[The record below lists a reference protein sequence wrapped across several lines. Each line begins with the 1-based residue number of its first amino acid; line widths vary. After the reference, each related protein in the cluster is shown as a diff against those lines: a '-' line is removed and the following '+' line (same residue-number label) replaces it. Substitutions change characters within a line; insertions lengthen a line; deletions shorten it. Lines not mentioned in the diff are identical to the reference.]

1 MPNIGIIGA
10 ENSHTVAIAKTINID
25 QLVSGFSVTHVWGE
39 TPDDAKDAQE
49 RGLIPNIVEEP
60 EDLIGEVD
68 AAIVDHRHPKY
79 HLPAVRPLLEAKI
92 PLFVDKPFC
101 YRLDE
106 GKEFLARA
114 RELNVPVC
122 SFSVLPKQASF
133 AQLQE
138 DVRELGRIISV
149 VSTGPCDIDSEYGGV
164 FFYGIHQV
172 DMVVRLL
179 DQDITH
185 VQLNRGRQNHTATVY
200 SASGAISTMNLVGE
214 GRVGFHVSVIG
225 EKGRTDRVIGYDENT
240 YLTGVL
246 DFCRMFS
253 TGETDETDSSM
264 LTPVA
269 VLEALEKSQ
278 ESEEKCEVRKLSR
291 RSGIPAANATIR

>member
-1 MPNIGIIGA
+1 MPTIGIIGA

-25 QLVSGFSVTHVWGE
+25 RLVSGFSVTHVWGE
-39 TPDDAKDAQE
+39 TPDDAKDAQD
-49 RGLIPNIVEEP
+49 RGLIPNIVQDP
-60 EDLIGEVD
+60 EDLIGQVD

-114 RELNVPVC
+114 RELDVPVC

-179 DQDITH
+179 DWDITH
-185 VQLNRGRQNHTATVY
+185 VQLNRGQQNHTATLY

-214 GRVGFHVSVIG
+214 GRVDFHVSVIG
-225 EKGRTDRVIGYDENT
+225 EKGRADRVISYDENT

-278 ESEEKCEVRKLSR
+278 ASGEKCEV
-291 RSGIPAANATIR
+291 

>member
-1 MPNIGIIGA
+1 MPTIGIIGA

-25 QLVSGFSVTHVWGE
+25 RLVPGFSVTHVWGE
-39 TPDDAKDAQE
+39 APDYAKDAQE
-49 RGLIPNIVEEP
+49 RGLIPNIVQDP
-60 EDLIGEVD
+60 EDLIGQVD

-133 AQLQE
+133 ALLQE

-179 DQDITH
+179 DWDITH
-185 VQLNRGRQNHTATVY
+185 VQLNRGEQNHTATLY
-200 SASGAISTMNLVGE
+200 SASGAISTMNLIGE

-225 EKGRTDRVIGYDENT
+225 EKGRADRVIGYDENT
-240 YLTGVL
+240 YLTGVI
-246 DFCRMFS
+246 DFCYMFS

-278 ESEEKCEVRKLSR
+278 ASGEKVEV
-291 RSGIPAANATIR
+291 

>member
-25 QLVSGFSVTHVWGE
+25 RLVPGFSVTHVWGE
-39 TPDDAKDAQE
+39 TPGDAKDAQE
-49 RGLIPNIVEEP
+49 RGLIPNIVQEP
-60 EDLIGEVD
+60 EDLIGQVD

-114 RELNVPVC
+114 RELDVPVC

-185 VQLNRGRQNHTATVY
+185 VQLNRGKQNHTATLY

-214 GRVGFHVSVIG
+214 GRVDFHVSVIG
-225 EKGRTDRVIGYDENT
+225 EKGRADRVISYDENT

-253 TGETDETDSSM
+253 TGETDETDGSI

-278 ESEEKCEVRKLSR
+278 ESGEKVEV
-291 RSGIPAANATIR
+291 

>member
-25 QLVSGFSVTHVWGE
+25 RLVSGFSVTHVWGE
-39 TPDDAKDAQE
+39 TPDDAKDAQD
-49 RGLIPNIVEEP
+49 RGLIPNIVRDP
-60 EDLIGEVD
+60 EDLIGQVD

-114 RELNVPVC
+114 RELDVPVC

-138 DVRELGRIISV
+138 DVRELGRIVSV

-179 DQDITH
+179 DQDITY
-185 VQLNRGRQNHTATVY
+185 VQLNRGQQNHTATLY

-225 EKGRTDRVIGYDENT
+225 EKGRTDRVISYDENT

-278 ESEEKCEVRKLSR
+278 ESGEKCEV
-291 RSGIPAANATIR
+291 

>member
-1 MPNIGIIGA
+1 MPTIGIIGA

-39 TPDDAKDAQE
+39 TPGDAKDAQE
-49 RGLIPNIVEEP
+49 RGLIPNIVQDP

-79 HLPAVRPLLEAKI
+79 HLPAVRPLLEAGI

-185 VQLNRGRQNHTATVY
+185 VQLNRGQQNHTATLY

-253 TGETDETDSSM
+253 TGETDETDGSM

-278 ESEEKCEVRKLSR
+278 ESGEKCEV
-291 RSGIPAANATIR
+291 

>member
-39 TPDDAKDAQE
+39 TPDDAKDAQD
-49 RGLIPNIVEEP
+49 RGLIPNIVEDP
-60 EDLIGEVD
+60 EDLIGQVD

-114 RELNVPVC
+114 RELDVPVC

-179 DQDITH
+179 DWDITH
-185 VQLNRGRQNHTATVY
+185 VQLNRGKQNHTATLY

-214 GRVGFHVSVIG
+214 GRVDFHVSVIG
-225 EKGRTDRVIGYDENT
+225 EKGRADRVISYDENT

-253 TGETDETDSSM
+253 TGETDETDGSI

-278 ESEEKCEVRKLSR
+278 ESGEKCEV
-291 RSGIPAANATIR
+291 

>member
-25 QLVSGFSVTHVWGE
+25 RLVSGFSVTHVWGE

-60 EDLIGEVD
+60 EDMIGQVD

-106 GKEFLARA
+106 GREFLARA
-114 RELNVPVC
+114 RELDVPVC

-185 VQLNRGRQNHTATVY
+185 VQLNRGEQNHTATLY
-200 SASGAISTMNLVGE
+200 SASGAISTMNLIGE

-225 EKGRTDRVIGYDENT
+225 EKGRADRVIGYDENT

-278 ESEEKCEVRKLSR
+278 VSGEKVEV
-291 RSGIPAANATIR
+291 

>member
-25 QLVSGFSVTHVWGE
+25 RLVSGFSVTHVWGE

-49 RGLIPNIVEEP
+49 RGLIPNIVQEP
-60 EDLIGEVD
+60 EDMIGQVD
-68 AAIVDHRHPKY
+68 AAIVDHRHPNY
-79 HLPAVRPLLEAKI
+79 HLPAVRPLLEAGI

-185 VQLNRGRQNHTATVY
+185 VQLNRGQQNHTATLY

-246 DFCRMFS
+246 DFCPMFS
-253 TGETDETDSSM
+253 TGETDETDGSI

-278 ESEEKCEVRKLSR
+278 ESGEKCEV
-291 RSGIPAANATIR
+291 

>member
-25 QLVSGFSVTHVWGE
+25 KLVSGFSVTHVWGE
-39 TPDDAKDAQE
+39 TPGDAKDAQE

-60 EDLIGEVD
+60 EDLIGQVD

-114 RELNVPVC
+114 RELDVPVC

-133 AQLQE
+133 AQLLE

-179 DQDITH
+179 DRDITH
-185 VQLNRGRQNHTATVY
+185 VQLNRGKQNHTATLF

-225 EKGRTDRVIGYDENT
+225 ENGRTDRVIGYDENT

-253 TGETDETDSSM
+253 TGETDETDGSI

-278 ESEEKCEVRKLSR
+278 ESGKKCEV
-291 RSGIPAANATIR
+291 

>member
-25 QLVSGFSVTHVWGE
+25 RLVPGFSVTHVWGE
-39 TPDDAKDAQE
+39 TPGDAKDAQE
-49 RGLIPNIVEEP
+49 RGLIPNIVQDP
-60 EDLIGEVD
+60 EDMIGQVD

-79 HLPAVRPLLEAKI
+79 HLPAVRPLLEAGI

-114 RELNVPVC
+114 RELDVPVC

-133 AQLQE
+133 AQLLE

-185 VQLNRGRQNHTATVY
+185 VQLNRGQQNHTATLY

-214 GRVGFHVSVIG
+214 GRVDFHVSVIG
-225 EKGRTDRVIGYDENT
+225 EKGRADRVISYDANT

-253 TGETDETDSSM
+253 TGETDETDGSM

-278 ESEEKCEVRKLSR
+278 ESGEKVEV
-291 RSGIPAANATIR
+291 

>member
-1 MPNIGIIGA
+1 MPTIGIIGA

-25 QLVSGFSVTHVWGE
+25 RLVSGFSVTHVWGE
-39 TPDDAKDAQE
+39 TPGDAKDAQE
-49 RGLIPNIVEEP
+49 RGLIPNIVQDP

-79 HLPAVRPLLEAKI
+79 HLPAVRPLLEARI

-106 GKEFLARA
+106 GKEFLGRA

-179 DQDITH
+179 NQDITH
-185 VQLNRGRQNHTATVY
+185 VQLNRGQQNHTATLY
-200 SASGAISTMNLVGE
+200 SASGAISTMNLIGE

-253 TGETDETDSSM
+253 TGETDETDGSI

-278 ESEEKCEVRKLSR
+278 ESGEKCEV
-291 RSGIPAANATIR
+291 

>member
-25 QLVSGFSVTHVWGE
+25 KLVSGFSVTHVWGE

-49 RGLIPNIVEEP
+49 RGLIPNIVEDP
-60 EDLIGEVD
+60 EDLIGQVD

-114 RELNVPVC
+114 RDLNVPVC

-179 DQDITH
+179 DQDIAH
-185 VQLNRGRQNHTATVY
+185 VQLNRGKQNHTATLY

-253 TGETDETDSSM
+253 TGETDETDGSI

-278 ESEEKCEVRKLSR
+278 ESGEKVEV
-291 RSGIPAANATIR
+291 

>member
-49 RGLIPNIVEEP
+49 RGLIPNIVQDP
-60 EDLIGEVD
+60 EDLIGQVD

-79 HLPAVRPLLEAKI
+79 HLPAVRPLLEAGI

-185 VQLNRGRQNHTATVY
+185 VQLNRGEQNHTATLY

-214 GRVGFHVSVIG
+214 GRVDFHVSVIG

-278 ESEEKCEVRKLSR
+278 ESGEKVEV
-291 RSGIPAANATIR
+291 

>member
-25 QLVSGFSVTHVWGE
+25 KLVSGFSVTHVWGE

-49 RGLIPNIVEEP
+49 RGLIPNIVQDP
-60 EDLIGEVD
+60 EDLIGQVD

-114 RELNVPVC
+114 RELDVPVC

-185 VQLNRGRQNHTATVY
+185 VQLNRGKQNHTATLY

-214 GRVGFHVSVIG
+214 GRVDFHVSVIG
-225 EKGRTDRVIGYDENT
+225 EKGRADRVISYDANT

-253 TGETDETDSSM
+253 TGETDETDGSM

-278 ESEEKCEVRKLSR
+278 ASGEKVEV
-291 RSGIPAANATIR
+291 

>member
-1 MPNIGIIGA
+1 MPTIGIIGA

-25 QLVSGFSVTHVWGE
+25 RLVSGFSVTHVWGE

-49 RGLIPNIVEEP
+49 RGLIPNIVQDP

-179 DQDITH
+179 DWDITH
-185 VQLNRGRQNHTATVY
+185 VQLNRGKQNHTATLY
-200 SASGAISTMNLVGE
+200 SASGAISTMNLIGE

-225 EKGRTDRVIGYDENT
+225 EEGRTDRVIGYDENT

-253 TGETDETDSSM
+253 TGETDETDGSI

-269 VLEALEKSQ
+269 VLEALEKSK
-278 ESEEKCEVRKLSR
+278 ESGEKCEV
-291 RSGIPAANATIR
+291 

>member
-49 RGLIPNIVEEP
+49 RGLIPNIVQDP
-60 EDLIGEVD
+60 EDLIGQVD

-79 HLPAVRPLLEAKI
+79 HLPAVRPLLEAGI

-179 DQDITH
+179 DWDITH
-185 VQLNRGRQNHTATVY
+185 VQLNRGEQNHTATLY

-253 TGETDETDSSM
+253 TGETDETDGSI

-278 ESEEKCEVRKLSR
+278 ESGEKCEV
-291 RSGIPAANATIR
+291 

>member
-25 QLVSGFSVTHVWGE
+25 KLVSGFSVTHVWGE

-49 RGLIPNIVEEP
+49 RGLIPNIVQDP
-60 EDLIGEVD
+60 EDLIGQVD

-79 HLPAVRPLLEAKI
+79 HLPAVRPLLEAGI

-114 RELNVPVC
+114 RELDVPVC

-185 VQLNRGRQNHTATVY
+185 VQLNRGQQNHTATLY

-214 GRVGFHVSVIG
+214 GRADFHVSVIG
-225 EKGRTDRVIGYDENT
+225 EKGRADRVISYDANT

-253 TGETDETDSSM
+253 TGETDETDGSM

-278 ESEEKCEVRKLSR
+278 ESGEKVEV
-291 RSGIPAANATIR
+291 

>member
-25 QLVSGFSVTHVWGE
+25 KLVSGFSVTHVWGE

-49 RGLIPNIVEEP
+49 RGLIPNIVQDP
-60 EDLIGEVD
+60 EDLIGQVD

-79 HLPAVRPLLEAKI
+79 HLPAVRPLLEAGI

-114 RELNVPVC
+114 RELDVPVC

-133 AQLQE
+133 AQLLE

-185 VQLNRGRQNHTATVY
+185 VQLNRGQQNHTATLY

-214 GRVGFHVSVIG
+214 GRADFHVSVIG
-225 EKGRTDRVIGYDENT
+225 EKGRADRVISYDANT

-253 TGETDETDSSM
+253 TGETDETDGSM

-278 ESEEKCEVRKLSR
+278 ASGEKVEV
-291 RSGIPAANATIR
+291 

>member
-39 TPDDAKDAQE
+39 TPDDAKDAQD

-60 EDLIGEVD
+60 EDLIGQVD

-79 HLPAVRPLLEAKI
+79 HLPAVRPLLEAGI

-114 RELNVPVC
+114 RELDVPVC

-138 DVRELGRIISV
+138 DVRDLGRIISV

-179 DQDITH
+179 DWDITH
-185 VQLNRGRQNHTATVY
+185 VQLNRGQQNHTATLY

-214 GRVGFHVSVIG
+214 GRVDFHVSVIG
-225 EKGRTDRVIGYDENT
+225 EKGRADRVISYDENT

-253 TGETDETDSSM
+253 TGETDETDGSI

-278 ESEEKCEVRKLSR
+278 ESGEKCEV
-291 RSGIPAANATIR
+291 

>member
-49 RGLIPNIVEEP
+49 RGLIPNIVEDP
-60 EDLIGEVD
+60 EDLIGQVD

-185 VQLNRGRQNHTATVY
+185 VQLNRGKQNHTATLY

-214 GRVGFHVSVIG
+214 GRVDFHVSVIG
-225 EKGRTDRVIGYDENT
+225 EKGRTDRVISYDENT

-253 TGETDETDSSM
+253 TGETDETDGSI

-278 ESEEKCEVRKLSR
+278 ESGEKVEV
-291 RSGIPAANATIR
+291 

>member
-1 MPNIGIIGA
+1 MPTIGIIGA

-39 TPDDAKDAQE
+39 TPDDAKDAQD
-49 RGLIPNIVEEP
+49 RGLIPNIVQDP
-60 EDLIGEVD
+60 EDLIGQVD

-114 RELNVPVC
+114 RELDVPVC

-138 DVRELGRIISV
+138 DVRDLGRIISV

-179 DQDITH
+179 DWDITH
-185 VQLNRGRQNHTATVY
+185 VQLNRGEQNHTATLY
-200 SASGAISTMNLVGE
+200 SASGAISTMNLVDE
-214 GRVGFHVSVIG
+214 GRVDFHVSVIG
-225 EKGRTDRVIGYDENT
+225 EKGRADRVISYDENT

-253 TGETDETDSSM
+253 TGETDETDGSI

-269 VLEALEKSQ
+269 VLEVLEKSQ
-278 ESEEKCEVRKLSR
+278 ASGEKVEV
-291 RSGIPAANATIR
+291 

>member
-25 QLVSGFSVTHVWGE
+25 RLVPGFSVTHVWGE
-39 TPDDAKDAQE
+39 TPDDAKDAQD
-49 RGLIPNIVEEP
+49 RGLIPNIVQDP
-60 EDLIGEVD
+60 EDLIGQVD

-114 RELNVPVC
+114 RELNVLVC

-179 DQDITH
+179 DQGITH
-185 VQLNRGRQNHTATVY
+185 VQLNRGKQNHTATLY
-200 SASGAISTMNLVGE
+200 SASGAISTMNLIGE

-225 EKGRTDRVIGYDENT
+225 ENGRTDRVISYDENT

-253 TGETDETDSSM
+253 TGETDETDGSI

-278 ESEEKCEVRKLSR
+278 ESGEKVEV
-291 RSGIPAANATIR
+291 

>member
-25 QLVSGFSVTHVWGE
+25 RLVSGFSVTHVWGE

-49 RGLIPNIVEEP
+49 RGLIPNIVEDP
-60 EDLIGEVD
+60 EDLIGQVD

-133 AQLQE
+133 SQLQE

-185 VQLNRGRQNHTATVY
+185 VQLNRGKQNHTATLY

-214 GRVGFHVSVIG
+214 GRVDFHVSVIG
-225 EKGRTDRVIGYDENT
+225 EKGRADRVIGYDENT

-253 TGETDETDSSM
+253 TGETDETDGSI

-278 ESEEKCEVRKLSR
+278 ESGEKVEV
-291 RSGIPAANATIR
+291 